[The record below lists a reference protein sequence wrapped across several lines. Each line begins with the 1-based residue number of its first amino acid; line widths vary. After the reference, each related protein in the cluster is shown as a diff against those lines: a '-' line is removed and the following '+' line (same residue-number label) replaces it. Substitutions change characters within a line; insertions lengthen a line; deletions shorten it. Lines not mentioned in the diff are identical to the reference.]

1 MRTLSSSDF
10 GEVRAFGERPIATTP
25 GADRTAKGRNDSKAL
40 LTAMMI
46 DACAVLRAANSIR
59 SWKSINGYVLNV
71 LMEIG

>member
-25 GADRTAKGRNDSKAL
+25 GADRTAKGRNDSKAS

-59 SWKSINGYVLNV
+59 SWKIRRRLVFN
-71 LMEIG
+71 

>member
-25 GADRTAKGRNDSKAL
+25 GADRTANGRNDSKAL
-40 LTAMMI
+40 LTTMMI

-59 SWKSINGYVLNV
+59 SWKIRRRLVFN
-71 LMEIG
+71 

>member
-25 GADRTAKGRNDSKAL
+25 RADRTANGRNDSKAL

-59 SWKSINGYVLNV
+59 SWKIRRRLVFN
-71 LMEIG
+71 

>member
-25 GADRTAKGRNDSKAL
+25 RADRTANGRNDSKAS

-46 DACAVLRAANSIR
+46 DACAVLREANSIR
-59 SWKSINGYVLNV
+59 SWKIRRRLVFN
-71 LMEIG
+71 

>member
-25 GADRTAKGRNDSKAL
+25 GADRTANGRNDSKAL

-59 SWKSINGYVLNV
+59 SWKIRRRLVFN
-71 LMEIG
+71 

>member
-46 DACAVLRAANSIR
+46 DACAVLRAVNSIR
-59 SWKSINGYVLNV
+59 SWKIRRRLVFN
-71 LMEIG
+71 